1 MGSICNSRLGN
12 FSRTNIK
19 LYPLYGTIGGSLN
32 ILVGNNP
39 SFLEDLE
46 GHFVRVEPLEVIL
59 CLHGFRCYPPVICSA

>member
-12 FSRTNIK
+12 FSRTYIK

-32 ILVGNNP
+32 ILLGNNP

-46 GHFVRVEPLEVIL
+46 GYFVRVEPLEVI
-59 CLHGFRCYPPVICSA
+59 FMSAWFPLLSACNL